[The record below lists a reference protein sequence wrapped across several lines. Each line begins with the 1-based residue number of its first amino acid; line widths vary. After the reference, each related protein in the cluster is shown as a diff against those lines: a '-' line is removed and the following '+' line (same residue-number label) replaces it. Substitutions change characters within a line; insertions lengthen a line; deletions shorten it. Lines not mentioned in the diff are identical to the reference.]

1 MATMKTL
8 NGYGFNATE
17 LNGIAASGYLKK
29 TDTAADSSKLGGK
42 APSAY
47 TQSVDSVPPDSA
59 GNVPLNV
66 VSGSRYYNDYTAGGT
81 GDVDYITDTFAIVP
95 ISTDKNPDLFAA
107 LGSTGSWAYVKTSFY
122 NKQETTSRRYQ
133 VAYSYNAIVQ
143 RKAFRTYTSAGWL
156 GWQTDAKLSDVPR
169 FNLLDNSNFAKP
181 VVQAGLNGKHG
192 RTAYLCDRWNAYSVT
207 GEQKNGYIK
216 LTGTSA
222 SSRITQNLDGVSGK
236 TVTVAAKVT
245 GSGLVYVGVYYTVD
259 GTTTSVTKSVSA
271 PNGIIS
277 VRGTI
282 PSNAESIGFRIY
294 PDNSGE
300 NLPANV
306 YWAALYEG
314 EYTDDNLPTYVP
326 KGYAAELAECQRYYY
341 RLAPTTS
348 SYTYAYGYC
357 YNETQ
362 ARFNLHIPQAMV
374 IENPTFLY
382 TAGTY
387 LRVVQNGT
395 QKNITNLSLTATV
408 GNHALIQATSE
419 SLTSSQTAALMM
431 AGGVFEFIAD
441 L

>member
-47 TQSVDSVPPDSA
+47 TQSVDGVPPDSA

-81 GDVDYITDTFAIVP
+81 GDVDYITDTFAMVP

-133 VAYSYNAIVQ
+133 VAYSYNSLVQ

-156 GWQTDAKLSDVPR
+156 GWQTDAKLGDVPR
-169 FNLLDNSNFAKP
+169 FNLLDNSNFANP

-192 RTAYLCDRWNAYSVT
+192 STAYLCDRWSSYGVT

-216 LTGTSA
+216 LTGTNA
-222 SSRITQNLDGVSGK
+222 SSRIAQNLDGVAGK

-245 GSGLVYVGVYYTVD
+245 GSGRVYVGVYYTVN
-259 GTTTSVTKSVSA
+259 GTSSAISKAVSA

-277 VRGTI
+277 ARGTI
-282 PSNAESIGFRIY
+282 PSNAESINFRIY
-294 PDNSGE
+294 PDNDGE
-300 NLPANV
+300 NLSANV
-306 YWAALYEG
+306 FWAALYEG

-326 KGYAAELAECQRYYY
+326 KGYAEEMAECQRYYY

-419 SLTSSQTAALMM
+419 SLTSSQTVALMM